1 MTLIRTQ
8 AVVTVTVPGHD
19 VARAAESLRQA
30 LIPYPDARI
39 VALTQKTNWM
49 SSFLG
54 TTALIAA
61 VDYTPAT

>member
-1 MTLIRTQ
+1 M
-8 AVVTVTVPGHD
+8 TVPGHD

-61 VDYTPAT
+61 VDYTPTT